1 MLQYDLTETRLFDC
15 VSREA
20 LPTEANMFVLTVA
33 LLLVREAAYTDL
45 ARTELCVCDEDVP
58 ALAECIEY
66 RLSPLA
72 RDFGD
77 PERLR
82 NRLRDFVGL
91 RIAGLAAIAAGRS
104 AKPG

>member
-1 MLQYDLTETRLFDC
+1 MLQYDLTETTFFDC
-15 VSREA
+15 VSRDG
-20 LPTEANMFVLTVA
+20 LPTDADLFVLTVA
-33 LLLVREAAYTDL
+33 LLLVRDAAYSHL
-45 ARTELCVCDEDVP
+45 AQSELRVLDEDVS

-82 NRLRDFVGL
+82 NRLRNLVGL
-91 RIAGLAAIAAGRS
+91 RIGAPAPLAADRIGR
-104 AKPG
+104 PG